1 MKRYQ
6 CGDFGVPGRRPW
18 GPPGCCPP
26 ACPPPCQPTCPPVMP
41 EPCPPQPCPP
51 QNPCV
56 SGCVP
61 TPWVLGGCYQ
71 AGQLVTYN
79 GYLYVAN
86 VDNAAGVP
94 GESADFTLLSTPRG
108 PPALSDSPAHP
119 AKPGSPGQRGPRV
132 PRKPKQMDNDPEKRG
147 KLGRIWCAFDAE
159 HPVQYTNCVSVLY
172 HGWSRIFWWMT
183 GRWYR

>member
-1 MKRYQ
+1 
-6 CGDFGVPGRRPW
+6 
-18 GPPGCCPP
+18 
-26 ACPPPCQPTCPPVMP
+26 MP

-94 GESADFTLLSTPRG
+94 GESADFTLLSTG
-108 PPALSDSPAHP
+108 PAGQ
-119 AKPGSPGQRGPRV
+119 PGAPGQTGLPGATGPTGPTEAQTDGQR
-132 PRKPKQMDNDPEKRG
+132 PG
-147 KLGRIWCAFDAE
+147 K
-159 HPVQYTNCVSVLY
+159 
-172 HGWSRIFWWMT
+172 T
-183 GRWYR
+183 GETWENLVRF

>member
-1 MKRYQ
+1 
-6 CGDFGVPGRRPW
+6 
-18 GPPGCCPP
+18 
-26 ACPPPCQPTCPPVMP
+26 MP

-51 QNPCV
+51 QTPCV

-94 GESADFTLLSTPRG
+94 GESADFTLLSTLQPVG
-108 PPALSDSPAHP
+108 PTGPA
-119 AKPGSPGQRGPRV
+119 GPVGPTAPSIYAQHGNCRNHAAFHYL
-132 PRKPKQMDNDPEKRG
+132 KDN
-147 KLGRIWCAFDAE
+147 
-159 HPVQYTNCVSVLY
+159 
-172 HGWSRIFWWMT
+172 
-183 GRWYR
+183 